1 MQQPKDN
8 GQVTISVPV
17 GDVIDRLT
25 ILEIKK
31 ELIHSS
37 SKLENINLELDSI
50 NADLFNSKVRVAS
63 ELVDDLRETN
73 RRIYNLME
81 QIFTENLS
89 DEQYARV
96 SRETVDL
103 NVVRANLKRQ
113 INSVSSSQL
122 MEEKSY
128 FD

>member
-1 MQQPKDN
+1 MQQPKNN
-8 GQVTISVPV
+8 GKVTISVPV

-31 ELIHSS
+31 ELIQSS

-50 NADLFNSKVRVAS
+50 NADLVISRVRVGS

-73 RRIYNLME
+73 RKIYNLME
-81 QIFTENLS
+81 QIFTQNLS

-103 NVVRANLKRQ
+103 NVVRANLKRH
-113 INSVSSSQL
+113 INSASSSQL

>member
-8 GQVTISVPV
+8 GKVTISVPV

-31 ELIHSS
+31 ELIQSS

-50 NADLFNSKVRVAS
+50 NADLVISRVRVGS

-73 RRIYNLME
+73 RKIYNLME
-81 QIFTENLS
+81 QIFTQNLS

-103 NVVRANLKRQ
+103 NVVRANLKRH
-113 INSVSSSQL
+113 INSASSSQL
-122 MEEKSY
+122 MEERSY